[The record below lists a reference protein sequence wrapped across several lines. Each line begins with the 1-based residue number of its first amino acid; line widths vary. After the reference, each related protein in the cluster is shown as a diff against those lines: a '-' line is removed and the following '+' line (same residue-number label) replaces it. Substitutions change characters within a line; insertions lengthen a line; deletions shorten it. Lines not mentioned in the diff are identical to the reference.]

1 MDIVWIDEDRCT
13 CCGLCIPVCVR
24 GILEEREGTV
34 RVTDSTQCILCGHCK
49 AICPEDAPQL
59 PSLNAEEF
67 GPAPGR
73 EDLPQPEGLMGLFR
87 SRRSTRI
94 FQKKAVEKEKL
105 ERIIQAGRFAP
116 TGGNRQ
122 PLQYVVLHSAEK
134 IERIRTMA
142 TEALVDQAKI
152 IEKAI
157 ETARG
162 KDEPLPAKYE
172 VRQLYAPRWREMSDL
187 IKQGID
193 RLFFHAPALVTCH
206 ASTLEAVTPEVDAGL
221 SAMQMILMAEALNLG
236 TCFCGFFVFAT
247 EESHELRKA
256 LEIPEDHK
264 VPFSFM
270 VGYPDVTFSRVVSRN
285 PARVRWLS

>member
-1 MDIVWIDEDRCT
+1 MEIVWIDEDRCT
-13 CCGLCIPVCVR
+13 LCGLCIPVCVR
-24 GILEEREGTV
+24 RILEEREGTV

-67 GPAPGR
+67 GPAPGQ
-73 EDLPQPEGLMGLFR
+73 EDLPRLEQLMALFR

-142 TEALVDQAKI
+142 IEALVDQAKI

-162 KDEPLPAKYE
+162 TDEPLPAKYE
-172 VRQLYAPRWREMSDL
+172 VRQLYAPRWREMADL

-193 RLFFHAPALVTCH
+193 RLFFHAPAFIICH
-206 ASTLEAVTPEVDAGL
+206 ASPLEAVTPEVDAGL
-221 SAMQMILMAEALNLG
+221 SAMQMILMAEALELG

-247 EESHELRKA
+247 EESPDLRKA
-256 LEIPEDHK
+256 LEIPEDHS

-270 VGYPDVTFSRVVSRN
+270 VGYPDVTFSRLVSRN